1 MNDPKR
7 PFRKIYAIVENQL
20 VFMRLENGHAVRA
33 SAPLGRLDLVPLC
46 AVQPVSGE
54 LCHVGI
60 VGSDSAIDYLTARS
74 DEQGL
79 VTGKDA
85 RDALSVR
92 LGSGMLTAIEDGS
105 ANRIL
110 AIKDD
115 TLALQD
121 KPGHGKRLLA
131 NKDSNEI
138 SVFEDDFT
146 NPLIGAFYL
155 EQDGHR
161 YYLYLGDDQMHLLRD
176 PEEKPR
182 LMLCG
187 DYFKSKIQIGYS
199 LCTAD
204 EVWHIAS
211 PGAAGPATAKRSP
224 PPKHAGAALFQ
235 TVVNDGRIAFRTI
248 GTDRPMV
255 LKAQNLA
262 GDRVPLLF
270 AEQVAGLDPQIDGAC
285 AFFKFEPDRLVSD
298 SHFWIANVGTGR
310 VLTAG
315 DSGNPQRATCADRA
329 KRSPNQLWRD
339 GNEAL
344 LSFDG
349 RVLELPATLVMGTAL
364 QLSGDHA
371 KRESHLRLDDKHLY
385 HIEENRK
392 YVITE
397 DPRGHEPVLALRDN
411 ASTAQRWIRIPY
423 QATPRYGVDRLPAL
437 RTGKISR
444 SPTPLGKWGS
454 RVLRTATSYWLNTPP
469 SPIRINPGMSPTA
482 TCRATI
488 SRRSWWRTSKGVSC
502 GYRPRMLK
510 NTLMPS
516 AIHC

>member
-224 PPKHAGAALFQ
+224 
-235 TVVNDGRIAFRTI
+235 
-248 GTDRPMV
+248 RPNMPERRCF
-255 LKAQNLA
+255 K
-262 GDRVPLLF
+262 PWSMM
-270 AEQVAGLDPQIDGAC
+270 AGL
-285 AFFKFEPDRLVSD
+285 
-298 SHFWIANVGTGR
+298 H
-310 VLTAG
+310 
-315 DSGNPQRATCADRA
+315 SG
-329 KRSPNQLWRD
+329 
-339 GNEAL
+339 
-344 LSFDG
+344 
-349 RVLELPATLVMGTAL
+349 
-364 QLSGDHA
+364 
-371 KRESHLRLDDKHLY
+371 
-385 HIEENRK
+385 
-392 YVITE
+392 
-397 DPRGHEPVLALRDN
+397 
-411 ASTAQRWIRIPY
+411 
-423 QATPRYGVDRLPAL
+423 
-437 RTGKISR
+437 
-444 SPTPLGKWGS
+444 
-454 RVLRTATSYWLNTPP
+454 
-469 SPIRINPGMSPTA
+469 
-482 TCRATI
+482 
-488 SRRSWWRTSKGVSC
+488 
-502 GYRPRMLK
+502 
-510 NTLMPS
+510 PS
-516 AIHC
+516 APTGPWS